1 MLTAAWLTER
11 GPELAPKTKR
21 GYESSLRRLLP
32 VFGVC
37 RLDEITSP
45 DVKGFL
51 KARSAPVSANR
62 DKACMSAVYSFA
74 QSEGW
79 AMDNPCTRVARRTE
93 RPRTRTATAGE
104 VNALAAV
111 ADPLWR
117 ALMAAS
123 FLTGARPGELRILKR
138 SSVTEQGI
146 ELYRPK
152 TGSRSLIE
160 WSPALRL
167 AFDAAYEA
175 VDGDSTRRDSRRGCA
190 SLPVYV
196 FPARGNRPF
205 TVTGMSHHWTGLCKL
220 AGIEGLQMRDTRR
233 TAASAADDLEHA
245 RALLGHATGAIT
257 RRVYRVVEKVKPV
270 G

>member
-1 MLTAAWLTER
+1 MLSRDYAEALREWAKREGAGKRAQTFAQATEAWLTER

-62 DKACMSAVYSFA
+62 DKACMSAVGRLDGQPVY
-74 QSEGW
+74 
-79 AMDNPCTRVARRTE
+79 ARCQTHREAAYAHRQLWMRST
-93 RPRTRTATAGE
+93 
-104 VNALAAV
+104 LAAV

-117 ALMAAS
+117 ALMA
-123 FLTGARPGELRILKR
+123 GARPGELRMLKR

-167 AFDAAYEA
+167 AAYAA
-175 VDGDSTRRDSRRGCA
+175 VDADITRRDNQRGVA

-196 FPARGNRPF
+196 FPARGNLPF
-205 TVTGMSHHWTGLCKL
+205 TV
-220 AGIEGLQMRDTRR
+220 
-233 TAASAADDLEHA
+233 
-245 RALLGHATGAIT
+245 TGAIT
-257 RRVYRVVEKVKPV
+257 RRVYRVFEKVKPV